1 MWHTDTDGYPAYFS
15 CSQLFFLPLIPISG
29 HLRLIWKP
37 VSRISYDLELNV
49 SLYSQS
55 NKPHM
60 LTFTLMHF
68 FIHVPLCYSMK
79 IEPVDVYTVCRFEK
93 WYSLFGTDS
102 SHGSWNKEWSFLES
116 TFKDFNSVKHI
127 YSKKLITFD
136 FLKTPVLIS
145 HHHFKKSYIYD
156 WFK

>member
-1 MWHTDTDGYPAYFS
+1 MRCVAHRYGWIS
-15 CSQLFFLPLIPISG
+15 CLFFLLATFFSPLIPISG

-127 YSKKLITFD
+127 FEEVDYIWLSQNSRSNITSSF
-136 FLKTPVLIS
+136 
-145 HHHFKKSYIYD
+145 
-156 WFK
+156 

>member
-1 MWHTDTDGYPAYFS
+1 MCGTQIRMDILLIFLARHFFS
-15 CSQLFFLPLIPISG
+15 PLIPISG

-60 LTFTLMHF
+60 LTFALMHF

-127 YSKKLITFD
+127 FEEVDYIWLSQNSRSNITSSF
-136 FLKTPVLIS
+136 
-145 HHHFKKSYIYD
+145 
-156 WFK
+156 